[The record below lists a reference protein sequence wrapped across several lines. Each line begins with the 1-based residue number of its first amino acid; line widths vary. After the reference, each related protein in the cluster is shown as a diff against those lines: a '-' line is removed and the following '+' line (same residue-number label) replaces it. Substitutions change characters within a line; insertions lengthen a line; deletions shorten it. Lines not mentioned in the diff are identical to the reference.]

1 MLDFDLSSRMANE
14 AFVLFR
20 GRDREFGLR
29 HRDKLIS
36 HGIQTLYISGH
47 DQGQYG
53 RNAIGG

>member
-1 MLDFDLSSRMANE
+1 MANE